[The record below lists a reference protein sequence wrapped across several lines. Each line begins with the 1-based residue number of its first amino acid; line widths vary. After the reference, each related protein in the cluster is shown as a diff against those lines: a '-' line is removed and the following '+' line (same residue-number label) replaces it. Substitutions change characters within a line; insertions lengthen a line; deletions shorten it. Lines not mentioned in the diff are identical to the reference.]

1 MWICKYSIQP
11 SAYLLKCQWGK
22 SDFELEMF
30 FLGGVISTSNAM
42 GFPSKLWFSRTSS
55 FLTTLWLS
63 SPCWNAVLLLGDY
76 SEKKSPI
83 ALVPNI
89 VLYLFRREKD
99 LKKQR
104 RPHSSSRFF
113 SPFCAS
119 FTFSVILQ
127 WSDVVLFGRFELWW
141 NIFKKKTTVRLPY
154 IWRRFMWWI
163 VDPNFLED

>member
-1 MWICKYSIQP
+1 MPVGQIWFR
-11 SAYLLKCQWGK
+11 AWNVFFGWGNFHVQRNGIPLQIVVQQDIK
-22 SDFELEMF
+22 LSHYIMVEQSVLERCT
-30 FLGGVISTSNAM
+30 VA
-42 GFPSKLWFSRTSS
+42 W
-55 FLTTLWLS
+55 WLFR
-63 SPCWNAVLLLGDY
+63 
-76 SEKKSPI
+76 KKSPI

-127 WSDVVLFGRFELWW
+127 WSDVFLFGRFELWW

>member
-76 SEKKSPI
+76 SEKKKPNRPCAKHCTVSFQKGERPQKAKKASQLLPI
-83 ALVPNI
+83 FLPFLCILYFFCNPPMEWCFFVWEIRTLMKHFQKKNDRKVA
-89 VLYLFRREKD
+89 LYL
-99 LKKQR
+99 
-104 RPHSSSRFF
+104 
-113 SPFCAS
+113 
-119 FTFSVILQ
+119 T
-127 WSDVVLFGRFELWW
+127 
-141 NIFKKKTTVRLPY
+141 
-154 IWRRFMWWI
+154 
-163 VDPNFLED
+163 